1 MNQHIGQY
9 AGIPITLDMDL
20 EVNRAIHGLITSQQD
35 TIEALRGV
43 DDDIAETMKRLIDRE
58 DG

>member
-1 MNQHIGQY
+1 MILHIGQY

-35 TIEALRGV
+35 ELERLKANDFADAIERIKSKELY
-43 DDDIAETMKRLIDRE
+43 K
-58 DG
+58 